1 MDFHPRLPWM
11 ALATFDGTIAL
22 ADCPSM
28 EVVHQAQPFRHPI
41 VDLGFHPRGEV
52 LAGACL
58 SDGVGLWRVAED
70 GCPAESPF
78 LNPGFLKDGSERVW
92 AVAFSH
98 DQQLLAAGCES
109 GAIILYDT
117 TTWQRIATLPTGRPR
132 LRYLRFSPDDSRL
145 YASSYTGE
153 GCLIELLEVSRSLEQ
168 LGVGWQQ
175 RPSLNDR

>member
-1 MDFHPRLPWM
+1 
-11 ALATFDGTIAL
+11 
-22 ADCPSM
+22 
-28 EVVHQAQPFRHPI
+28 
-41 VDLGFHPRGEV
+41 
-52 LAGACL
+52 
-58 SDGVGLWRVAED
+58 LWRVAED
-70 GCPAESPF
+70 GRPAESPF
-78 LNPGFLKDGSERVW
+78 LNPSFLQDGSERVW

-145 YASSYTGE
+145 YGSAYTGD
-153 GCLIELLEVSRSLEQ
+153 GCLIELKEVSRSLEQ